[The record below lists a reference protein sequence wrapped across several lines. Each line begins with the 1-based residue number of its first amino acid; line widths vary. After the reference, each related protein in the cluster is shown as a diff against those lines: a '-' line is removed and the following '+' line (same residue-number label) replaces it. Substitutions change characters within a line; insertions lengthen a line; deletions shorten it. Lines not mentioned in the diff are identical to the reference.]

1 MLGKK
6 SLDLVTLI
14 ERRYFLGFSREETA
28 EALGMSLATFGR
40 RWQLARSCL
49 YRYVVDGK
57 HDDL

>member
-1 MLGKK
+1 M
-6 SLDLVTLI
+6 TLI